1 MGNWLENLMHK
12 LEEQETQ
19 KQDDAKIVERQLAEE
34 KAKKDAELAR
44 VQEEF
49 SRQKERIR
57 QQLRSILV
65 KYEVPSMLTDVRNT
79 VWGNNGRI
87 IEESDASKVAIGL
100 VYAYKKQYRN
110 DYDSTTSQDS
120 GTVVRK
126 RASPWFETRLSID
139 GVIIRVELLRDKP
152 RIYFKSGILVND
164 PDNTVTDYHQDKMK
178 KEFMG
183 DHKDGPQSQL
193 IIGQNDSEIISN
205 LHLALATDSLRR
217 QKYDGLPKRG
227 LFSDKKSISI

>member
-1 MGNWLENLMHK
+1 MGNWLENLIHK
-12 LEEQETQ
+12 LEEQERQ
-19 KQDDAKIVERQLAEE
+19 KQADAEIRARQLAEE
-34 KAKKDAELAR
+34 KAKKDVELAR

-65 KYEVPSMLTDVRNT
+65 KYDVPSMLTDVKST

-100 VYAYKKQYRN
+100 VYGYKKKYRI
-110 DYDSTTSQDS
+110 DYSSTNFQDS
-120 GTVVRK
+120 GTVYKQV
-126 RASPWFETRLSID
+126 SPWFQTRLILD

-152 RIYFKSGILVND
+152 KIYFKSGILVDD
-164 PDNTVTDYHQDKMK
+164 PDNTVTDYHRDKMK

-217 QKYDGLPKRG
+217 QKYDDLPKQG